1 MASIHIL
8 DDITV
13 DKIAAGEV
21 VERPASVIKE
31 LIENSIDAHASK
43 IEVEI
48 TAGGTSF
55 MRVTDNGDG
64 MDNQNA
70 RLAILRHATSKIQE
84 VDDLMRIDTL
94 GFRGEALPSIAA
106 VSRFNLITR
115 RPQDDLG
122 TTVKLTGGK
131 IDEIE
136 DVGCNIG
143 TTIKVE
149 DLFFNVPARKK
160 FLKTTNTEA
169 NKINEFIIKLALSKP
184 DIAFKLINNNKMS
197 ITTPGNGSLYDV
209 IECIYGAKVSEE
221 LLPIEYTDEDIS
233 ITGFISKPAIIRSS
247 RSWQSLIINGRI
259 INSRVISKALDNAYH
274 SLLPKS
280 GYPFAILNINI
291 NKRTID
297 INVHPQK
304 AEIKF
309 EDESRLFKTVY
320 HAILEAVKP
329 SPNQELSDFAIP
341 VNDKALQLNEKNT
354 IMPKPEQVA
363 MNFQMNTNTHNS
375 TNERIMHRNDFQQE
389 QATANLDAFRQI
401 QEQLHPTKLV
411 EKAPMIKESNADFF
425 IDTDFSD
432 EGNTLTTYGDL
443 TSTKPANDCTNF
455 GDAEKPFKETAN
467 LLPIGQ
473 IDACFIVAQG
483 PNGGMFV
490 IDQHAA
496 HERILYDRF
505 AKQSERIPMQP
516 LLVHLFL
523 DVNADELNLVEEN
536 QTMLYDLGFNVELAG
551 QNQIR
556 IKEVPADINAQE
568 SEDIFREILIS
579 LGQLH
584 TPTPQQI
591 RHSCLAMTACKAAI
605 KAGDRLNVTQMKI
618 ILNELAETTLP
629 YTCPHG
635 RPTIIKFSTY
645 DLDKMFKRV
654 Q

>member
-1 MASIHIL
+1 MTSIHIL

-31 LIENSIDAHASK
+31 LVENSIDAHADK

-48 TAGGTSF
+48 LAGGTSF

-70 RLAILRHATSKIQE
+70 RLAILRHATSKIKQ
-84 VDDLMRIDTL
+84 VDDLMSIDTL

-122 TTVKLTGGK
+122 TTIKLTGGR

-136 DVGCNIG
+136 DMGCNIG

-160 FLKTTNTEA
+160 FLKTTTTEA
-169 NKINEFIIKLALSKP
+169 NKINDFIIKLALSKP
-184 DIAFKLINNNKMS
+184 NIAFKLINNNKIA
-197 ITTPGNGSLYDV
+197 ITTPGNGSLYDA

-221 LLPIEYTDEDIS
+221 LLPIEAITDDIKV
-233 ITGFISKPAIIRSS
+233 TGFISKPAIIRSS
-247 RSWQSLIINGRI
+247 RSWQTFVINGRVV
-259 INSRVISKALDNAYH
+259 NSRIISKAIDNAYH

-280 GYPFAILNINI
+280 GYPFVILNIEI

-304 AEIKF
+304 TEIKF
-309 EDESRLFKTVY
+309 EDESLLFKTIY
-320 HAILEAVKP
+320 HAVLEAVKP
-329 SPNQELSDFAIP
+329 SDNQALSDFAIP
-341 VNDKALQLNEKNT
+341 VTDKALHIEKTVPEQINMDLPEDNPSTPSNSFKQNSINHIPSLKNNTTPLTADLNKFRQARETLHPNLSNHHSNT
-354 IMPKPEQVA
+354 IQETAIQDY
-363 MNFQMNTNTHNS
+363 QTNT
-375 TNERIMHRNDFQQE
+375 T
-389 QATANLDAFRQI
+389 
-401 QEQLHPTKLV
+401 
-411 EKAPMIKESNADFF
+411 
-425 IDTDFSD
+425 
-432 EGNTLTTYGDL
+432 
-443 TSTKPANDCTNF
+443 TKPQTDINISSKENLTDCSTQLL
-455 GDAEKPFKETAN
+455 KEAVN
-467 LLPIGQ
+467 LTPIGQ
-473 IDACFIVAQG
+473 IDDCFIVAQG
-483 PNGGMFV
+483 PNGGMYI

-496 HERILYDRF
+496 HERILYDKF
-505 AKQSERIPMQP
+505 AKQTERIHVQP
-516 LLVHLFL
+516 LLMHLFL
-523 DVNADELNLVEEN
+523 DVNNSELTLIEEN
-536 QTMLYDLGFNVELAG
+536 QQILYDLGFNVELAG

-556 IKEVPADINAQE
+556 LKEVPADIKPQE

-579 LGQLH
+579 LSQLH
-584 TPTPQQI
+584 TPTPQEI

-605 KAGDRLNVTQMKI
+605 KAGDVLNITQMKI
-618 ILNELAETTLP
+618 ILNELAQTTLP

-645 DLDKMFKRV
+645 DLEKMFKRV

>member
-1 MASIHIL
+1 MTSIHIL

-31 LIENSIDAHASK
+31 LVENSIDAHADK

-48 TAGGTSF
+48 LAGGTSF

-70 RLAILRHATSKIQE
+70 RLAILRHATSKIKQ
-84 VDDLMRIDTL
+84 VDDLMSIDTL

-122 TTVKLTGGK
+122 TTIKLTGGR

-136 DVGCNIG
+136 DMGCNIG

-160 FLKTTNTEA
+160 FLKTTTTEA
-169 NKINEFIIKLALSKP
+169 NKINDFIIKLALSKP
-184 DIAFKLINNNKMS
+184 NIAFKLINNNKIA
-197 ITTPGNGSLYDV
+197 ITTSGNGSLYDA
-209 IECIYGAKVSEE
+209 IECIYGTKVSEE
-221 LLPIEYTDEDIS
+221 LLPIEAITDDIKV
-233 ITGFISKPAIIRSS
+233 TGFISKPAIIRSS
-247 RSWQSLIINGRI
+247 RSWQTFVINGRVV
-259 INSRVISKALDNAYH
+259 NSRIISKAIDNAYH

-280 GYPFAILNINI
+280 GYPFVILNIEI

-309 EDESRLFKTVY
+309 EDESLLFKTIYYAV
-320 HAILEAVKP
+320 LEAIKP
-329 SPNQELSDFAIP
+329 SDNQALSDFAIP
-341 VNDKALQLNEKNT
+341 VTDKALHIEKTVPEQINMDLSENMPSTSANSFKQNSINHISPLKNNTSPLTADLNKFRQARETLHPNLSNHHSNT
-354 IMPKPEQVA
+354 IQETTIRDYQ
-363 MNFQMNTNTHNS
+363 TNT
-375 TNERIMHRNDFQQE
+375 T
-389 QATANLDAFRQI
+389 
-401 QEQLHPTKLV
+401 
-411 EKAPMIKESNADFF
+411 
-425 IDTDFSD
+425 
-432 EGNTLTTYGDL
+432 
-443 TSTKPANDCTNF
+443 TKPQTDINISSSENLTDCSNQLL
-455 GDAEKPFKETAN
+455 KEAVN
-467 LLPIGQ
+467 LTPIGQ

-483 PNGGMFV
+483 PNGGMYI

-496 HERILYDRF
+496 HERILYDKF
-505 AKQSERIPMQP
+505 AKQTERIPVQP
-516 LLVHLFL
+516 LLMHLFL
-523 DVNADELNLVEEN
+523 DVNNSELTLIEEN
-536 QTMLYDLGFNVELAG
+536 QQILYDLGFNVELAG

-556 IKEVPADINAQE
+556 LKEVPADIKPQE

-579 LGQLH
+579 LSQLH
-584 TPTPQQI
+584 TPTPQEI

-605 KAGDRLNVTQMKI
+605 KAGDILNITQMKI
-618 ILNELAETTLP
+618 ILNELAQTTLP

-645 DLDKMFKRV
+645 DLEKMFKRV

>member
-1 MASIHIL
+1 MTSIHIL

-31 LIENSIDAHASK
+31 LVENSIDAHADK

-48 TAGGTSF
+48 LAGGTSF

-70 RLAILRHATSKIQE
+70 RLAILRHATSKIKQ
-84 VDDLMRIDTL
+84 VDDLMSIDTL

-122 TTVKLTGGK
+122 TTIKLTGGR

-136 DVGCNIG
+136 DMGCNIG

-160 FLKTTNTEA
+160 FLKTTTTEA
-169 NKINEFIIKLALSKP
+169 NKINDFIIKLALSKP
-184 DIAFKLINNNKMS
+184 NIAFKLINNNKIA
-197 ITTPGNGSLYDV
+197 ITTPSNGSLYDA
-209 IECIYGAKVSEE
+209 IECIYGTKVSEE
-221 LLPIEYTDEDIS
+221 LLPIEAITDDIKV
-233 ITGFISKPAIIRSS
+233 TGFISKPAIIRSS
-247 RSWQSLIINGRI
+247 RSWQTFVINGRVV
-259 INSRVISKALDNAYH
+259 NSRIISKAIDNAYH

-280 GYPFAILNINI
+280 GYPFVILNIEI

-309 EDESRLFKTVY
+309 EDESLLFKTIY
-320 HAILEAVKP
+320 HAVLEAVKP
-329 SPNQELSDFAIP
+329 SDNQALSDFAIP
-341 VNDKALQLNEKNT
+341 ITDKALHIEKTVPKQINMDLPEDNSSTPSNSFKQNSINHIPSLKNNTTPLTTDLNKFRQVRETLHPNLSNHNSNT
-354 IMPKPEQVA
+354 IQETAIQDY
-363 MNFQMNTNTHNS
+363 QTNTTTNPQTDINISSSENLTDCS
-375 TNERIMHRNDFQQE
+375 TQLLKE
-389 QATANLDAFRQI
+389 AVNL
-401 QEQLHPTKLV
+401 T
-411 EKAPMIKESNADFF
+411 
-425 IDTDFSD
+425 
-432 EGNTLTTYGDL
+432 
-443 TSTKPANDCTNF
+443 
-455 GDAEKPFKETAN
+455 
-467 LLPIGQ
+467 PIGQ
-473 IDACFIVAQG
+473 IDDCFIVAQG
-483 PNGGMFV
+483 PNGGMYI

-496 HERILYDRF
+496 HERILYDKF
-505 AKQSERIPMQP
+505 AKQTERIPVQS
-516 LLVHLFL
+516 LLMHLFL
-523 DVNADELNLVEEN
+523 DVNNSELTLIEEN
-536 QTMLYDLGFNVELAG
+536 QQILYDLGFNVELAG

-556 IKEVPADINAQE
+556 LKEVPADIKPQE

-579 LGQLH
+579 LSQLH
-584 TPTPQQI
+584 TPTPQEI

-605 KAGDRLNVTQMKI
+605 KAGDILNITQMKI
-618 ILNELAETTLP
+618 ILNELAQTTLP

-645 DLDKMFKRV
+645 DLEKMFKRV

>member
-1 MASIHIL
+1 MTSIHIL

-31 LIENSIDAHASK
+31 LVENSIDAHADK

-48 TAGGTSF
+48 LAGGTSF

-70 RLAILRHATSKIQE
+70 RLAILRHATSKIKQ
-84 VDDLMRIDTL
+84 VDDLMSIDTL

-122 TTVKLTGGK
+122 TTIKLTGGR

-136 DVGCNIG
+136 DMGCNIG

-160 FLKTTNTEA
+160 FLKTTTTEA
-169 NKINEFIIKLALSKP
+169 NKINDFIIKLALSKP
-184 DIAFKLINNNKMS
+184 NIAFKLINNNKIV
-197 ITTPGNGSLYDV
+197 ITTPGNGSLYDA

-221 LLPIEYTDEDIS
+221 LLPIEAITDDIKV
-233 ITGFISKPAIIRSS
+233 TGFISKPAIIRSS
-247 RSWQSLIINGRI
+247 RSWQTFVINGRVV
-259 INSRVISKALDNAYH
+259 NSRIISKAIDNAYH

-280 GYPFAILNINI
+280 GYPFVILNIEI

-309 EDESRLFKTVY
+309 EDESLLFKTIY
-320 HAILEAVKP
+320 HAVLETVKP
-329 SPNQELSDFAIP
+329 SDNQALSDFAIP
-341 VNDKALQLNEKNT
+341 VTDKALHIEKTVPEQINMDLPENNPSTPSNSFKQNSINHISSLKNNTTPLTADLNKFRQARETLHPNLSNHHNNT
-354 IMPKPEQVA
+354 IQETAVQDY
-363 MNFQMNTNTHNS
+363 QTNT
-375 TNERIMHRNDFQQE
+375 T
-389 QATANLDAFRQI
+389 
-401 QEQLHPTKLV
+401 
-411 EKAPMIKESNADFF
+411 
-425 IDTDFSD
+425 
-432 EGNTLTTYGDL
+432 
-443 TSTKPANDCTNF
+443 TKPQTNINISSSENLTDCSTQLL
-455 GDAEKPFKETAN
+455 KEAVN
-467 LLPIGQ
+467 LTPIGQ
-473 IDACFIVAQG
+473 IDTCFIVAQG
-483 PNGGMFV
+483 PNGGMYI

-496 HERILYDRF
+496 HERILYDKF
-505 AKQSERIPMQP
+505 AKQTERIPVQP
-516 LLVHLFL
+516 LLMHLFL
-523 DVNADELNLVEEN
+523 DVNNSELTLIEEN
-536 QTMLYDLGFNVELAG
+536 QQILYDLGFNVELAG

-556 IKEVPADINAQE
+556 LKEVPADIKPQE

-579 LGQLH
+579 LSQLH
-584 TPTPQQI
+584 TPTPQEI

-605 KAGDRLNVTQMKI
+605 KAGDILNITQMKI
-618 ILNELAETTLP
+618 ILNELAQTTLP

-645 DLDKMFKRV
+645 DLEKMFKRV

>member
-1 MASIHIL
+1 MTSIHIL

-31 LIENSIDAHASK
+31 LVENSIDAHADK

-48 TAGGTSF
+48 LAGGTSF

-70 RLAILRHATSKIQE
+70 RLAILRHATSKIKQ
-84 VDDLMRIDTL
+84 VDDLMSIDTL

-122 TTVKLTGGK
+122 TTIKLTGGR

-136 DVGCNIG
+136 DMGCNIG

-160 FLKTTNTEA
+160 FLKTTTTEA
-169 NKINEFIIKLALSKP
+169 NKINDFIIKLALSKP
-184 DIAFKLINNNKMS
+184 NIAFKLINNNKIA
-197 ITTPGNGSLYDV
+197 ITTPGNGSLYDA

-221 LLPIEYTDEDIS
+221 LLPIEAITDDIKV
-233 ITGFISKPAIIRSS
+233 TGFISKPAIIRSS
-247 RSWQSLIINGRI
+247 RSWQTFVINGRVV
-259 INSRVISKALDNAYH
+259 NSRIISKAIDNAYH

-280 GYPFAILNINI
+280 GYPFVILNIEI

-309 EDESRLFKTVY
+309 EDESLLFKTIY
-320 HAILEAVKP
+320 HAVLEAVKP
-329 SPNQELSDFAIP
+329 SDNQSLSDFAIP
-341 VNDKALQLNEKNT
+341 VTDKALHIEKT
-354 IMPKPEQVA
+354 VPEQINMDLSENMPSTSA
-363 MNFQMNTNTHNS
+363 NSFKQNSINHISSLKNNTTPLTTDLNK
-375 TNERIMHRNDFQQE
+375 
-389 QATANLDAFRQI
+389 FRQAR
-401 QEQLHPTKLV
+401 EALHPNL
-411 EKAPMIKESNADFF
+411 SNYHN
-425 IDTDFSD
+425 
-432 EGNTLTTYGDL
+432 NTV
-443 TSTKPANDCTNF
+443 
-455 GDAEKPFKETAN
+455 KETAVQDYQINTTTKPQTNINILSKENNSTDCQNSTQLLKEAVN
-467 LLPIGQ
+467 LTPIGQ

-483 PNGGMFV
+483 PNGGMYI

-496 HERILYDRF
+496 HERILYDKF
-505 AKQSERIPMQP
+505 AKQTERIPVQP
-516 LLVHLFL
+516 LLMHLFL
-523 DVNADELNLVEEN
+523 DVNNSELTLIEEN
-536 QTMLYDLGFNVELAG
+536 QQILYDLGFNVELAG

-556 IKEVPADINAQE
+556 LKEVPADIKPQE

-579 LGQLH
+579 LSQLH
-584 TPTPQQI
+584 TPTPQEI

-605 KAGDRLNVTQMKI
+605 KAGDVLNITQMKI
-618 ILNELAETTLP
+618 ILNELAQTTLP

-645 DLDKMFKRV
+645 DLEKMFKRV

>member
-1 MASIHIL
+1 MTSIHIL

-31 LIENSIDAHASK
+31 LVENSIDAHADK

-48 TAGGTSF
+48 LAGGTSF

-70 RLAILRHATSKIQE
+70 RLAILRHATSKIKQ
-84 VDDLMRIDTL
+84 VDDLMSIDTL

-122 TTVKLTGGK
+122 TTIKLTGGR

-136 DVGCNIG
+136 DMGCNIG

-160 FLKTTNTEA
+160 FLKTTTTEA
-169 NKINEFIIKLALSKP
+169 NKINDFIIKLALSKP
-184 DIAFKLINNNKMS
+184 NIAFKLINNNKIV
-197 ITTPGNGSLYDV
+197 ITTPGNGSLYDA

-221 LLPIEYTDEDIS
+221 LLPIEAITDDIKV
-233 ITGFISKPAIIRSS
+233 TGFISKPAIIRSS
-247 RSWQSLIINGRI
+247 RSWQTFVINGRVV
-259 INSRVISKALDNAYH
+259 NSRIISKAIDNAYH

-280 GYPFAILNINI
+280 GYPFVILNIEI

-309 EDESRLFKTVY
+309 EDESLLFKTIY
-320 HAILEAVKP
+320 HAVLETVKP
-329 SPNQELSDFAIP
+329 SDNQALSDFAIP
-341 VNDKALQLNEKNT
+341 VTDKALHIEKTVPEQINMDLPENNPSTPSNSFKQNSINHISSLKNNTTPLTADLNKFRQARETLHPNLSNHHNNT
-354 IMPKPEQVA
+354 IQETAVQDY
-363 MNFQMNTNTHNS
+363 QTNT
-375 TNERIMHRNDFQQE
+375 T
-389 QATANLDAFRQI
+389 
-401 QEQLHPTKLV
+401 
-411 EKAPMIKESNADFF
+411 
-425 IDTDFSD
+425 
-432 EGNTLTTYGDL
+432 
-443 TSTKPANDCTNF
+443 TKPQTNINISSSENLTDCSTQLL
-455 GDAEKPFKETAN
+455 KEAVN
-467 LLPIGQ
+467 LTPIGQ

-483 PNGGMFV
+483 PNGGMYI

-496 HERILYDRF
+496 HERILYDKF
-505 AKQSERIPMQP
+505 AKQTERIPVQP
-516 LLVHLFL
+516 LLMHLFL
-523 DVNADELNLVEEN
+523 DVNNSELTLIEEN
-536 QTMLYDLGFNVELAG
+536 QQILYDLGFNVELAG

-556 IKEVPADINAQE
+556 LKEVPADIKPQE

-579 LGQLH
+579 LSQLH
-584 TPTPQQI
+584 TPTPQEI

-605 KAGDRLNVTQMKI
+605 KAGDILNITQMKI
-618 ILNELAETTLP
+618 ILNELAQTTLP

-645 DLDKMFKRV
+645 DLEKMFKRV

>member
-1 MASIHIL
+1 MTSIHIL

-31 LIENSIDAHASK
+31 LVENSIDAHADK

-48 TAGGTSF
+48 LAGGTSF

-70 RLAILRHATSKIQE
+70 RLAILRHATSKIKQ
-84 VDDLMRIDTL
+84 VDDLMSIDTL

-122 TTVKLTGGK
+122 TTIKLTGGR

-136 DVGCNIG
+136 DMGCNIG

-160 FLKTTNTEA
+160 FLKTTTTEA
-169 NKINEFIIKLALSKP
+169 NKINDFIIKLALSKP
-184 DIAFKLINNNKMS
+184 NIAFKLINNNKIA
-197 ITTPGNGSLYDV
+197 ITTPGNGSLYDA

-221 LLPIEYTDEDIS
+221 LLPIEAITDDIKV
-233 ITGFISKPAIIRSS
+233 TGFISKPAIIRSS
-247 RSWQSLIINGRI
+247 RSWQTFVINGRVV
-259 INSRVISKALDNAYH
+259 NSRIISKAIDNAYH

-280 GYPFAILNINI
+280 GYPFVILNIEI
-291 NKRTID
+291 NKRIID

-309 EDESRLFKTVY
+309 EDESLLFKTIY
-320 HAILEAVKP
+320 HAVLEAIKP
-329 SPNQELSDFAIP
+329 SDNQALSDFAIP
-341 VNDKALQLNEKNT
+341 VTDKALHIEKTVPEQINMDLSENMPSTSANSFKQNSINHISPLKNNTTPLTADLNKFRQARETLHPNLSNHHSNT
-354 IMPKPEQVA
+354 IQETAIQDY
-363 MNFQMNTNTHNS
+363 QTNT
-375 TNERIMHRNDFQQE
+375 T
-389 QATANLDAFRQI
+389 
-401 QEQLHPTKLV
+401 
-411 EKAPMIKESNADFF
+411 
-425 IDTDFSD
+425 
-432 EGNTLTTYGDL
+432 
-443 TSTKPANDCTNF
+443 TKPQTDINISSSENLTDCSTQLL
-455 GDAEKPFKETAN
+455 KEAVN
-467 LLPIGQ
+467 LTPIGQ
-473 IDACFIVAQG
+473 IDTCFIVAQG
-483 PNGGMFV
+483 PNGGMYI

-496 HERILYDRF
+496 HERILYDKF
-505 AKQSERIPMQP
+505 AKQTERIPVQP
-516 LLVHLFL
+516 LLMHLFL
-523 DVNADELNLVEEN
+523 DVNNSELTLIEEN
-536 QTMLYDLGFNVELAG
+536 QQILYDLGFNVELAG

-556 IKEVPADINAQE
+556 LKEVPADIKPQE

-579 LGQLH
+579 LSQLH
-584 TPTPQQI
+584 TPTPQEI

-605 KAGDRLNVTQMKI
+605 KAGDVLNITQMKI
-618 ILNELAETTLP
+618 ILNELAQTTLP

-645 DLDKMFKRV
+645 DLEKMFKRV

>member
-1 MASIHIL
+1 MTSIHIL

-31 LIENSIDAHASK
+31 LVENSIDAHADK

-48 TAGGTSF
+48 LAGGTSF

-70 RLAILRHATSKIQE
+70 RLAILRHATSKIKQ
-84 VDDLMRIDTL
+84 VDDLMSIDTL

-122 TTVKLTGGK
+122 TTIKLTGGR

-136 DVGCNIG
+136 DMGCNIG

-160 FLKTTNTEA
+160 FLKTTTTEA
-169 NKINEFIIKLALSKP
+169 NKINDFIIKLALSKP
-184 DIAFKLINNNKMS
+184 NIAFKLINNNKIA
-197 ITTPGNGSLYDV
+197 ITTPGNGSLYDA

-221 LLPIEYTDEDIS
+221 LLPIEAITDDIKV
-233 ITGFISKPAIIRSS
+233 TGFISKPAIIRSS
-247 RSWQSLIINGRI
+247 RSWQTFVINGRVV
-259 INSRVISKALDNAYH
+259 NSRIISKAIDNAYH

-280 GYPFAILNINI
+280 GYPFVILNIEI

-309 EDESRLFKTVY
+309 EDESLLFKTIY
-320 HAILEAVKP
+320 HAVLEAIKP
-329 SPNQELSDFAIP
+329 SDNQALSDFAIP
-341 VNDKALQLNEKNT
+341 VTDKALHIEKTVPEQINMDLSENMPSTSANSFKQNSINHISPLKNNTTPLTADLNKFRQARETLHPNLSNHHSNT
-354 IMPKPEQVA
+354 IQETAIQDY
-363 MNFQMNTNTHNS
+363 QTNT
-375 TNERIMHRNDFQQE
+375 T
-389 QATANLDAFRQI
+389 
-401 QEQLHPTKLV
+401 
-411 EKAPMIKESNADFF
+411 
-425 IDTDFSD
+425 
-432 EGNTLTTYGDL
+432 
-443 TSTKPANDCTNF
+443 TKPQTDINISSSENLTDCSTQLL
-455 GDAEKPFKETAN
+455 KEAVN
-467 LLPIGQ
+467 LTPIGQ
-473 IDACFIVAQG
+473 IDTCFIVAQG
-483 PNGGMFV
+483 PNGGMYI

-496 HERILYDRF
+496 HERILYDKF
-505 AKQSERIPMQP
+505 AKQTERIPVQP
-516 LLVHLFL
+516 LLMHLFL
-523 DVNADELNLVEEN
+523 DVNNSELTLIEEN
-536 QTMLYDLGFNVELAG
+536 QQILYDLGFNVELAG

-556 IKEVPADINAQE
+556 LKEVPADIKPQE

-579 LGQLH
+579 LSQLH
-584 TPTPQQI
+584 TPTPQEI

-605 KAGDRLNVTQMKI
+605 KAGDILNITQMKI
-618 ILNELAETTLP
+618 ILNELAQTTLP

-645 DLDKMFKRV
+645 DLEKMFKRV

>member
-1 MASIHIL
+1 MTSIHIL

-31 LIENSIDAHASK
+31 LVENSIDAHADK

-48 TAGGTSF
+48 LAGGTSF

-70 RLAILRHATSKIQE
+70 RLAILRHATSKIKQ
-84 VDDLMRIDTL
+84 VDDLMSIDTL

-122 TTVKLTGGK
+122 TTIKLTGGR

-136 DVGCNIG
+136 DMGCNIG

-160 FLKTTNTEA
+160 FLKTTTTEA
-169 NKINEFIIKLALSKP
+169 NKINDFIIKLALSKP
-184 DIAFKLINNNKMS
+184 NIAFKLINNNKIA
-197 ITTPGNGSLYDV
+197 ITTPGNGSLYDA

-221 LLPIEYTDEDIS
+221 LLPIEAITDDIKV
-233 ITGFISKPAIIRSS
+233 TGFISKPAIIRSS
-247 RSWQSLIINGRI
+247 RSWQTFVINGRVV
-259 INSRVISKALDNAYH
+259 NSRIISKAIDNAYH

-280 GYPFAILNINI
+280 GYPFVILNIEI

-309 EDESRLFKTVY
+309 EDESLLFKTIY
-320 HAILEAVKP
+320 HAVLEAIKP
-329 SPNQELSDFAIP
+329 SDNQALSDFAIP
-341 VNDKALQLNEKNT
+341 VTDKALHIEKTVPEQINIDLSENMPSTSANSFKQNSINHISSLKNNTTPLTTDLNKFRQVRETLHPNLSNHHSNT
-354 IMPKPEQVA
+354 IQETAIQDY
-363 MNFQMNTNTHNS
+363 QTNTTTNPQTDINISSSENLTDCS
-375 TNERIMHRNDFQQE
+375 TQLLKE
-389 QATANLDAFRQI
+389 AVNL
-401 QEQLHPTKLV
+401 T
-411 EKAPMIKESNADFF
+411 
-425 IDTDFSD
+425 
-432 EGNTLTTYGDL
+432 
-443 TSTKPANDCTNF
+443 
-455 GDAEKPFKETAN
+455 
-467 LLPIGQ
+467 PIGQ
-473 IDACFIVAQG
+473 IDTCFIVAQG
-483 PNGGMFV
+483 PNGGMYI

-496 HERILYDRF
+496 HERILYDKF
-505 AKQSERIPMQP
+505 AKQTERIPVQP
-516 LLVHLFL
+516 LLMHLFL
-523 DVNADELNLVEEN
+523 DVNNSELTLIEEN
-536 QTMLYDLGFNVELAG
+536 QQILYDLGFNVELAG

-556 IKEVPADINAQE
+556 LKEVPADIKPQE

-579 LGQLH
+579 LSQLH
-584 TPTPQQI
+584 TPTPQEI

-605 KAGDRLNVTQMKI
+605 KAGDILNITQMKI
-618 ILNELAETTLP
+618 ILNELAQTTLP

-645 DLDKMFKRV
+645 DLEKMFKRV

>member
-1 MASIHIL
+1 MTSIHIL

-31 LIENSIDAHASK
+31 LVENSIDAHADK

-48 TAGGTSF
+48 LAGGTSF

-70 RLAILRHATSKIQE
+70 RLAILRHATSKIKQ
-84 VDDLMRIDTL
+84 VDDLMSIDTL

-122 TTVKLTGGK
+122 TTIKLTGGR

-136 DVGCNIG
+136 DMGCNIG

-160 FLKTTNTEA
+160 FLKTTTTEA
-169 NKINEFIIKLALSKP
+169 NKINDFIIKLALSKP
-184 DIAFKLINNNKMS
+184 NIAFKLINNNKIA
-197 ITTPGNGSLYDV
+197 ITTPGNGSLYDA

-221 LLPIEYTDEDIS
+221 LLPIEAITDDIKV
-233 ITGFISKPAIIRSS
+233 TGFISKPAIIRSS
-247 RSWQSLIINGRI
+247 RSWQTFVINGRVV
-259 INSRVISKALDNAYH
+259 NSRIISKAIDNAYH

-280 GYPFAILNINI
+280 GYPFVILNIEI

-309 EDESRLFKTVY
+309 EDESLLFKTIY
-320 HAILEAVKP
+320 HAVLEAVKP
-329 SPNQELSDFAIP
+329 SDNQALSDFAIP
-341 VNDKALQLNEKNT
+341 VTDKALHIEKTVPEQINMDLPENNPSNSFKQNSINHIPSLKNNTTPLTTDLNKFRQARETLHPNLSNHHSNT
-354 IMPKPEQVA
+354 IQETAIQDY
-363 MNFQMNTNTHNS
+363 QTNTTTKPQTDINISSSENLTDCQNS
-375 TNERIMHRNDFQQE
+375 TQLLKE
-389 QATANLDAFRQI
+389 AVNL
-401 QEQLHPTKLV
+401 T
-411 EKAPMIKESNADFF
+411 
-425 IDTDFSD
+425 
-432 EGNTLTTYGDL
+432 
-443 TSTKPANDCTNF
+443 
-455 GDAEKPFKETAN
+455 
-467 LLPIGQ
+467 PIGQ
-473 IDACFIVAQG
+473 IDDCFIVAQG
-483 PNGGMFV
+483 PNGGMYI

-496 HERILYDRF
+496 HERILYDKF
-505 AKQSERIPMQP
+505 AKQTERIPVQP
-516 LLVHLFL
+516 LLMHLFL
-523 DVNADELNLVEEN
+523 DVNNSELTLIEEN
-536 QTMLYDLGFNVELAG
+536 QQILYDLGFNVELAG

-556 IKEVPADINAQE
+556 LKEVPADIKPQE

-579 LGQLH
+579 LSQLH
-584 TPTPQQI
+584 TPTPQEI

-605 KAGDRLNVTQMKI
+605 KAGDVLNITQMKI
-618 ILNELAETTLP
+618 ILNELAQTTLP

-645 DLDKMFKRV
+645 DLEKMFKRV

>member
-1 MASIHIL
+1 MTSIHIL

-31 LIENSIDAHASK
+31 LVENSIDAHADK

-48 TAGGTSF
+48 LAGGTSF
-55 MRVTDNGDG
+55 MRITDNGDG

-70 RLAILRHATSKIQE
+70 RLAILRHATSKIKQ
-84 VDDLMRIDTL
+84 VDDLMSIDTL

-122 TTVKLTGGK
+122 TTIKLTGGR

-136 DVGCNIG
+136 DMGCNIG

-160 FLKTTNTEA
+160 FLKTTTTEA
-169 NKINEFIIKLALSKP
+169 NKINDFIIKLALSKP
-184 DIAFKLINNNKMS
+184 NIAFKLINNNKIA
-197 ITTPGNGSLYDV
+197 ITTPGNGSLYDA

-221 LLPIEYTDEDIS
+221 LLPIEAITDDIKV
-233 ITGFISKPAIIRSS
+233 TGFISKPAIIRSS
-247 RSWQSLIINGRI
+247 RSWQTFVINGRVV
-259 INSRVISKALDNAYH
+259 NSRIISKAIDNAYH

-280 GYPFAILNINI
+280 GYPFVILNIEI

-309 EDESRLFKTVY
+309 EDESLLFKTIY
-320 HAILEAVKP
+320 HAVLEAIKP
-329 SPNQELSDFAIP
+329 SDNQALSDFAIP
-341 VNDKALQLNEKNT
+341 VTDKALHIEKTVPEQINMDLSENMPSTSANSFKQNSINHISPLKNNTTPLTTDLNKFRQAREALHPNLSNHHSNT
-354 IMPKPEQVA
+354 IQETAIQDY
-363 MNFQMNTNTHNS
+363 QTNTT
-375 TNERIMHRNDFQQE
+375 TNPQTDINISSSE
-389 QATANLDAFRQI
+389 NLTDCSN
-401 QEQLHPTKLV
+401 QLL
-411 EKAPMIKESNADFF
+411 KEAVN
-425 IDTDFSD
+425 
-432 EGNTLTTYGDL
+432 LT
-443 TSTKPANDCTNF
+443 
-455 GDAEKPFKETAN
+455 
-467 LLPIGQ
+467 PIGQ

-483 PNGGMFV
+483 PNGGMYI

-496 HERILYDRF
+496 HERILYDKF
-505 AKQSERIPMQP
+505 AKQTERIPVQP
-516 LLVHLFL
+516 LLMHLFL
-523 DVNADELNLVEEN
+523 DVNNSELTLIEEN
-536 QTMLYDLGFNVELAG
+536 QQILYDLGFNVELAG

-556 IKEVPADINAQE
+556 LKEVPADIKPQE
-568 SEDIFREILIS
+568 SEYIFREILIS
-579 LGQLH
+579 LSQLH
-584 TPTPQQI
+584 TPTPQEI

-605 KAGDRLNVTQMKI
+605 KAGDILNITQMKI
-618 ILNELAETTLP
+618 ILNELAQTTLP

-645 DLDKMFKRV
+645 DLEKMFKRV

>member
-1 MASIHIL
+1 MTSIHIL

-31 LIENSIDAHASK
+31 LVENSIDAHANK

-48 TAGGTSF
+48 LAGGTSF
-55 MRVTDNGDG
+55 IRVTDNGDG
-64 MDNQNA
+64 MDNPNA
-70 RLAILRHATSKIQE
+70 RLAILRHATSKIKQ
-84 VDDLMRIDTL
+84 VDDLMSIDTL

-122 TTVKLTGGK
+122 TTIKLTGGR

-136 DVGCNIG
+136 DMGCNIG

-160 FLKTTNTEA
+160 FLKTTTTEA
-169 NKINEFIIKLALSKP
+169 NKINDFIIKLALSKP
-184 DIAFKLINNNKMS
+184 NIAFKLINNNKIA
-197 ITTPGNGSLYDV
+197 ITTPGNGSLYDT

-221 LLPIEYTDEDIS
+221 LLPIEAITDDIKV
-233 ITGFISKPAIIRSS
+233 TGFISKPAIIRSS
-247 RSWQSLIINGRI
+247 RSWQTFVINGRVV
-259 INSRVISKALDNAYH
+259 NSRIISKAIDNAYH

-280 GYPFAILNINI
+280 GYPFVILNIEI

-309 EDESRLFKTVY
+309 EDESLLFKTIY
-320 HAILEAVKP
+320 HAVLEAVKP
-329 SPNQELSDFAIP
+329 SDNQVLSDFAIP
-341 VNDKALQLNEKNT
+341 VTDKALHIEKTVPKQINMDLPENIPSTPSNSFKQNSINHIPSLKNNTTPLTADLNKFRQARETLHPNLSNHHSNT
-354 IMPKPEQVA
+354 IQETAIQDY
-363 MNFQMNTNTHNS
+363 QTNT
-375 TNERIMHRNDFQQE
+375 T
-389 QATANLDAFRQI
+389 
-401 QEQLHPTKLV
+401 
-411 EKAPMIKESNADFF
+411 
-425 IDTDFSD
+425 
-432 EGNTLTTYGDL
+432 
-443 TSTKPANDCTNF
+443 TKPQTDINISSSENLTDCSTQLL
-455 GDAEKPFKETAN
+455 KEAVN
-467 LLPIGQ
+467 LTPIGQ
-473 IDACFIVAQG
+473 IDTCFIVAQG
-483 PNGGMFV
+483 PNGGMYI

-496 HERILYDRF
+496 HERILYDKF
-505 AKQSERIPMQP
+505 AKQTERIPVQP
-516 LLVHLFL
+516 LLMHLFL
-523 DVNADELNLVEEN
+523 DVNNSELTLIEEN
-536 QTMLYDLGFNVELAG
+536 QQILYDLGFNVELAG

-556 IKEVPADINAQE
+556 LKEVPADIKPQE

-579 LGQLH
+579 LSQLH
-584 TPTPQQI
+584 TPTPQEI

-605 KAGDRLNVTQMKI
+605 KAGDILNITQMKI
-618 ILNELAETTLP
+618 ILNELAQTTLP

-645 DLDKMFKRV
+645 DLEKMFKRV

>member
-1 MASIHIL
+1 MTSIHIL

-31 LIENSIDAHASK
+31 LVENSIDAHADK

-48 TAGGTSF
+48 LAGGTSF

-70 RLAILRHATSKIQE
+70 RLAILRHATSKIKQ
-84 VDDLMRIDTL
+84 VDDLMSIDTL

-122 TTVKLTGGK
+122 TTIKLTGGR

-136 DVGCNIG
+136 DMGCNIG

-160 FLKTTNTEA
+160 FLKTTTTEA
-169 NKINEFIIKLALSKP
+169 NKINDFIIKLALSKP
-184 DIAFKLINNNKMS
+184 NIAFKLINNNKIA
-197 ITTPGNGSLYDV
+197 ITTPGNGSLYDA
-209 IECIYGAKVSEE
+209 IECIYGTKVSEE
-221 LLPIEYTDEDIS
+221 LLPIEAITDDIKV
-233 ITGFISKPAIIRSS
+233 TGFISKPAIIRSS
-247 RSWQSLIINGRI
+247 RSWQTFVINGRVV
-259 INSRVISKALDNAYH
+259 NSRIISKAIDNAYH

-280 GYPFAILNINI
+280 GYPFVILNIEI

-304 AEIKF
+304 TEIKF
-309 EDESRLFKTVY
+309 EDESLLFKTIY
-320 HAILEAVKP
+320 HAVLEAVKP
-329 SPNQELSDFAIP
+329 SDNQALSDFAIP
-341 VNDKALQLNEKNT
+341 VTDKALHIEKTVPEQINMDLPEDNPSTPSNSFKQNSINHIPSLKNNTTPLTADLNKFRQARETLHPNLSNHHSNT
-354 IMPKPEQVA
+354 IQETAIQDY
-363 MNFQMNTNTHNS
+363 QTNT
-375 TNERIMHRNDFQQE
+375 T
-389 QATANLDAFRQI
+389 
-401 QEQLHPTKLV
+401 
-411 EKAPMIKESNADFF
+411 
-425 IDTDFSD
+425 
-432 EGNTLTTYGDL
+432 
-443 TSTKPANDCTNF
+443 TKPQTDINISSKENLTDCSTQLL
-455 GDAEKPFKETAN
+455 KEAVN
-467 LLPIGQ
+467 LTPIGQ
-473 IDACFIVAQG
+473 IDDCFIVAQG
-483 PNGGMFV
+483 PNGGMYI

-496 HERILYDRF
+496 HERILYDKF
-505 AKQSERIPMQP
+505 AKQTERIHVQP
-516 LLVHLFL
+516 LLMHLFL
-523 DVNADELNLVEEN
+523 DVNNSELTLIEEN
-536 QTMLYDLGFNVELAG
+536 QQILYDLGFNVELAG

-556 IKEVPADINAQE
+556 LKEVPADIKPQE

-579 LGQLH
+579 LSQLH
-584 TPTPQQI
+584 TPTPQEI

-605 KAGDRLNVTQMKI
+605 KAGDVLNITQMKI
-618 ILNELAETTLP
+618 ILNELAQTTLP

-645 DLDKMFKRV
+645 DLEKMFKRV

>member
-1 MASIHIL
+1 MTSIHIL

-31 LIENSIDAHASK
+31 LVENSIDAHADK

-48 TAGGTSF
+48 LAGGTSF

-70 RLAILRHATSKIQE
+70 RLAILRHATSKIKQ
-84 VDDLMRIDTL
+84 VDDLMSIDTL

-122 TTVKLTGGK
+122 TTIKLTGGR

-136 DVGCNIG
+136 DMGCNIG

-160 FLKTTNTEA
+160 FLKTTTTEA
-169 NKINEFIIKLALSKP
+169 NKINDFIIKLALSKP
-184 DIAFKLINNNKMS
+184 NIAFKLINNNKIA
-197 ITTPGNGSLYDV
+197 ITTPGNGSLYDA

-221 LLPIEYTDEDIS
+221 LLPIEAITDDIKV
-233 ITGFISKPAIIRSS
+233 TGFISKPAIIRSS
-247 RSWQSLIINGRI
+247 RSWQTFVINGRVV
-259 INSRVISKALDNAYH
+259 NSRIISKAIDNAYH

-280 GYPFAILNINI
+280 GYPFVILNIEI

-309 EDESRLFKTVY
+309 EDESLLFKTIY
-320 HAILEAVKP
+320 HAVLEAVKP
-329 SPNQELSDFAIP
+329 SDNQALSDFAILIT
-341 VNDKALQLNEKNT
+341 DKALHIEKTVPEQINMDLSENMPSTSANSFKQNSINHISSLKNNTTPSTTDLNKFRQARETLHPNLSNHHNNT
-354 IMPKPEQVA
+354 IQETAVQDY
-363 MNFQMNTNTHNS
+363 QTNT
-375 TNERIMHRNDFQQE
+375 T
-389 QATANLDAFRQI
+389 
-401 QEQLHPTKLV
+401 
-411 EKAPMIKESNADFF
+411 
-425 IDTDFSD
+425 
-432 EGNTLTTYGDL
+432 
-443 TSTKPANDCTNF
+443 TKPQTDINISSSENLTDCSTQLL
-455 GDAEKPFKETAN
+455 KEAVN
-467 LLPIGQ
+467 LTPIGQ
-473 IDACFIVAQG
+473 IDDCFIVAQG
-483 PNGGMFV
+483 PNGGMYI

-496 HERILYDRF
+496 HERILYDKF
-505 AKQSERIPMQP
+505 AKQTERIPVQP
-516 LLVHLFL
+516 LLMHLFL
-523 DVNADELNLVEEN
+523 DVNNSELTLIEEN
-536 QTMLYDLGFNVELAG
+536 QQILYDLGFNVELAG

-556 IKEVPADINAQE
+556 LKEVPADIKPQE

-579 LGQLH
+579 LSQLH
-584 TPTPQQI
+584 TPTPQEI

-605 KAGDRLNVTQMKI
+605 KAGDILNITQMKI
-618 ILNELAETTLP
+618 ILNELAQTTLP

-645 DLDKMFKRV
+645 DLEKMFKRV

>member
-1 MASIHIL
+1 MTSIHIL

-31 LIENSIDAHASK
+31 LVENSIDAHADK

-48 TAGGTSF
+48 LAGGTSF

-70 RLAILRHATSKIQE
+70 RLAILRHATSKIKQ
-84 VDDLMRIDTL
+84 VDDLMSIDTL

-122 TTVKLTGGK
+122 TTIKLTGGR

-136 DVGCNIG
+136 DMGCNIG

-160 FLKTTNTEA
+160 FLKTTTTEA
-169 NKINEFIIKLALSKP
+169 NKINDFIIKLALSKP
-184 DIAFKLINNNKMS
+184 NIAFKLINNNKIA
-197 ITTPGNGSLYDV
+197 ITTPGNGSLYDA

-221 LLPIEYTDEDIS
+221 LLPIEAITDDIKV
-233 ITGFISKPAIIRSS
+233 TGFISKPAIIRSS
-247 RSWQSLIINGRI
+247 RSWQTFVINGRVV
-259 INSRVISKALDNAYH
+259 NSRIISKAIDNAYH

-280 GYPFAILNINI
+280 GYPFVILNIEI

-309 EDESRLFKTVY
+309 EDESLLFKTIY
-320 HAILEAVKP
+320 HAVLEAVKP
-329 SPNQELSDFAIP
+329 SDNQALSDFAIP
-341 VNDKALQLNEKNT
+341 VTDKALHIEKTVPEQINMDLSENMPSTPSNSFKQNSINHISSLKNNTTPLTTDLNKFRQARESLHPNLSNHHSNT
-354 IMPKPEQVA
+354 IQETAIQDY
-363 MNFQMNTNTHNS
+363 QTNTT
-375 TNERIMHRNDFQQE
+375 TNPQTDINISSSE
-389 QATANLDAFRQI
+389 NLTDCSN
-401 QEQLHPTKLV
+401 QLL
-411 EKAPMIKESNADFF
+411 KEAVN
-425 IDTDFSD
+425 
-432 EGNTLTTYGDL
+432 LT
-443 TSTKPANDCTNF
+443 
-455 GDAEKPFKETAN
+455 
-467 LLPIGQ
+467 PIGQ

-483 PNGGMFV
+483 PNGGMYI

-496 HERILYDRF
+496 HERILYDKF
-505 AKQSERIPMQP
+505 AKQTERIPVQP
-516 LLVHLFL
+516 LLMHLFL
-523 DVNADELNLVEEN
+523 DVNNSELTLIEEN
-536 QTMLYDLGFNVELAG
+536 QQILYDLGFNVELAG

-556 IKEVPADINAQE
+556 LKEVPADIKPQE

-579 LGQLH
+579 LSQLH
-584 TPTPQQI
+584 TPTPQEI

-605 KAGDRLNVTQMKI
+605 KAGDILNITQMKI
-618 ILNELAETTLP
+618 ILNELAQTTLP

-645 DLDKMFKRV
+645 DLEKMFKRV

>member
-1 MASIHIL
+1 MTSIHIL

-31 LIENSIDAHASK
+31 LVENSIDAHADK

-48 TAGGTSF
+48 LAGGTSF

-70 RLAILRHATSKIQE
+70 RLAILRHATSKIKQ
-84 VDDLMRIDTL
+84 VDDLMSIDTL

-122 TTVKLTGGK
+122 TTIKLTGGR

-136 DVGCNIG
+136 DMGCNIG

-160 FLKTTNTEA
+160 FLKTTTTEA
-169 NKINEFIIKLALSKP
+169 NKINDFIIKLALSKP
-184 DIAFKLINNNKMS
+184 NIAFKLINNNKIA
-197 ITTPGNGSLYDV
+197 ITTPGNGSLYDA

-221 LLPIEYTDEDIS
+221 LLPIEVITDDIKV
-233 ITGFISKPAIIRSS
+233 TGFISKPAIIRSS
-247 RSWQSLIINGRI
+247 RSWQTFVINGRVV
-259 INSRVISKALDNAYH
+259 NSRIISKAIDNAYH

-280 GYPFAILNINI
+280 GYPFVILNIEI

-309 EDESRLFKTVY
+309 EDESLLFKTIY
-320 HAILEAVKP
+320 HAVLEAVKP
-329 SPNQELSDFAIP
+329 SDNQDLSDFAIP
-341 VNDKALQLNEKNT
+341 VTDKALHIEKTVPEQINMDLSENMPSISANSFKQNSINHISPLKNNTSPLTADLNKFRQARETLHPNLSNHHSNT
-354 IMPKPEQVA
+354 IQETTIRDYQ
-363 MNFQMNTNTHNS
+363 TNT
-375 TNERIMHRNDFQQE
+375 T
-389 QATANLDAFRQI
+389 
-401 QEQLHPTKLV
+401 
-411 EKAPMIKESNADFF
+411 
-425 IDTDFSD
+425 
-432 EGNTLTTYGDL
+432 
-443 TSTKPANDCTNF
+443 TKPQTDINISSSENLTDCSTQLL
-455 GDAEKPFKETAN
+455 KEAVN
-467 LLPIGQ
+467 LTPIGQ
-473 IDACFIVAQG
+473 IDDCFIVAQG
-483 PNGGMFV
+483 PNGGMYI

-496 HERILYDRF
+496 HERILYDKF
-505 AKQSERIPMQP
+505 AKQTERIPVQP
-516 LLVHLFL
+516 LLMHLFL
-523 DVNADELNLVEEN
+523 DVNNSELTLIEEN
-536 QTMLYDLGFNVELAG
+536 QQNLYDLGFNVELAG

-556 IKEVPADINAQE
+556 LKEVPADIKPQE

-579 LGQLH
+579 LSQLH
-584 TPTPQQI
+584 TPTPQEI

-605 KAGDRLNVTQMKI
+605 KAGDILNITQMKI
-618 ILNELAETTLP
+618 ILNELAQTTLP

-645 DLDKMFKRV
+645 DLEKMFKRV

>member
-1 MASIHIL
+1 MTSIHIL

-31 LIENSIDAHASK
+31 LVENSIDAHADK

-48 TAGGTSF
+48 LAGGTSF

-70 RLAILRHATSKIQE
+70 RLAILRHATSKIKQ
-84 VDDLMRIDTL
+84 VDDLMSIDTL

-122 TTVKLTGGK
+122 TTIKLTGGR

-136 DVGCNIG
+136 DMGCNIG

-160 FLKTTNTEA
+160 FLKTTTTEA
-169 NKINEFIIKLALSKP
+169 NKINDFIIKLALSKP
-184 DIAFKLINNNKMS
+184 NIAFKLINNNKIA
-197 ITTPGNGSLYDV
+197 ITTPGNGSLYDA

-221 LLPIEYTDEDIS
+221 LLPIEAITDDIKV
-233 ITGFISKPAIIRSS
+233 TGFISKPAIIRSS
-247 RSWQSLIINGRI
+247 RSWQTFVINGRVV
-259 INSRVISKALDNAYH
+259 NSRIISKAIDNAYH

-280 GYPFAILNINI
+280 GYPFVILNIEI

-309 EDESRLFKTVY
+309 EDESLLFKTIY
-320 HAILEAVKP
+320 HAVLEAVKP
-329 SPNQELSDFAIP
+329 SDNQALSDFAIP
-341 VNDKALQLNEKNT
+341 VTDKALHIEKTVPEQINMDLSENMPSTSANSFKQNSINHISPLKNNTTPLTADLNKFRQARETLHPNLSNHHSNT
-354 IMPKPEQVA
+354 IQETAIQDY
-363 MNFQMNTNTHNS
+363 QTNT
-375 TNERIMHRNDFQQE
+375 T
-389 QATANLDAFRQI
+389 
-401 QEQLHPTKLV
+401 
-411 EKAPMIKESNADFF
+411 
-425 IDTDFSD
+425 
-432 EGNTLTTYGDL
+432 
-443 TSTKPANDCTNF
+443 TKPQTDINISSSENLTDCSTQLL
-455 GDAEKPFKETAN
+455 KEAVN
-467 LLPIGQ
+467 LTPIGQ

-483 PNGGMFV
+483 PNGGMYI

-496 HERILYDRF
+496 HERILYDKF
-505 AKQSERIPMQP
+505 AKQTERIPVQP
-516 LLVHLFL
+516 LLMHLFL
-523 DVNADELNLVEEN
+523 DVNNSELTLIEEN
-536 QTMLYDLGFNVELAG
+536 QQILYDLGFNVELAG

-556 IKEVPADINAQE
+556 LKEVPADIKPQE

-579 LGQLH
+579 LSQLH
-584 TPTPQQI
+584 TPTPQEI

-605 KAGDRLNVTQMKI
+605 KAGDVLNITQMKI
-618 ILNELAETTLP
+618 ILNELAQTTLP

-645 DLDKMFKRV
+645 DLEKMFKRV

>member
-1 MASIHIL
+1 MTSIHIL

-31 LIENSIDAHASK
+31 LVENSIDAHADK

-48 TAGGTSF
+48 LAGGTSF

-70 RLAILRHATSKIQE
+70 RLAILRHATSKIKQ
-84 VDDLMRIDTL
+84 VDDLMSIDTL

-122 TTVKLTGGK
+122 TTIKLTGGR

-136 DVGCNIG
+136 DMGCNIG

-160 FLKTTNTEA
+160 FLKTTTTEA
-169 NKINEFIIKLALSKP
+169 NKINDFIIKLALSKP
-184 DIAFKLINNNKMS
+184 NIAFKLINNNKIA
-197 ITTPGNGSLYDV
+197 ITTPGNGSLYDA

-221 LLPIEYTDEDIS
+221 LLPIEAITDDIKV
-233 ITGFISKPAIIRSS
+233 TGFISKPAIIRSS
-247 RSWQSLIINGRI
+247 RSWQTFVINGRVV
-259 INSRVISKALDNAYH
+259 NSRIISKAIDNAYH

-280 GYPFAILNINI
+280 GYPFVILNIEI

-309 EDESRLFKTVY
+309 EDESLLFKTIY
-320 HAILEAVKP
+320 HAVLEAVKP
-329 SPNQELSDFAIP
+329 SDNQALSDFAIP
-341 VNDKALQLNEKNT
+341 VTDKALHIEKTVPEQINMDLPENNPSTPSNSFKQNSINHIPSLKNNTTPLTTDLNKFRQARETLHPNLSNHHSNT
-354 IMPKPEQVA
+354 IQETAIQDY
-363 MNFQMNTNTHNS
+363 QTNT
-375 TNERIMHRNDFQQE
+375 T
-389 QATANLDAFRQI
+389 
-401 QEQLHPTKLV
+401 
-411 EKAPMIKESNADFF
+411 
-425 IDTDFSD
+425 
-432 EGNTLTTYGDL
+432 
-443 TSTKPANDCTNF
+443 TKPQTDINISSSENLTDCSTQLL
-455 GDAEKPFKETAN
+455 KEAVN
-467 LLPIGQ
+467 LTPIGQ
-473 IDACFIVAQG
+473 IDTCFIVAQG
-483 PNGGMFV
+483 PNGGMYI

-496 HERILYDRF
+496 HERILYDKF
-505 AKQSERIPMQP
+505 AKQTERIPVQP
-516 LLVHLFL
+516 LLMHLFL
-523 DVNADELNLVEEN
+523 DVNNSELTLIEEN
-536 QTMLYDLGFNVELAG
+536 QQILYDLGFNVELAG

-556 IKEVPADINAQE
+556 LKEVPADIKPQE

-579 LGQLH
+579 LSQLH
-584 TPTPQQI
+584 TPTPQEI

-605 KAGDRLNVTQMKI
+605 KAGDILNITQMKI
-618 ILNELAETTLP
+618 ILNELAQTTLP

-645 DLDKMFKRV
+645 DLEKMFKRV

>member
-1 MASIHIL
+1 MTSIHIL

-31 LIENSIDAHASK
+31 LVENSIDAHADK

-48 TAGGTSF
+48 LAGGTSF

-70 RLAILRHATSKIQE
+70 RLAILRHATSKIKQ
-84 VDDLMRIDTL
+84 VDDLMSIDTL

-122 TTVKLTGGK
+122 TTIKLTGGR

-136 DVGCNIG
+136 DMGCNIG

-160 FLKTTNTEA
+160 FLKTTTTEA
-169 NKINEFIIKLALSKP
+169 NKINDFIIKLALSKP
-184 DIAFKLINNNKMS
+184 NIAFKLINNNKIA
-197 ITTPGNGSLYDV
+197 ITTPGNGSLYDA

-221 LLPIEYTDEDIS
+221 LLPIEAITDDIKV
-233 ITGFISKPAIIRSS
+233 TGFISKPAIIRSS
-247 RSWQSLIINGRI
+247 RSWQTFVINGRVV
-259 INSRVISKALDNAYH
+259 NSRIISKAIDNAYH

-280 GYPFAILNINI
+280 GYPFVILNIEI

-309 EDESRLFKTVY
+309 EDESLLFKTIY
-320 HAILEAVKP
+320 HAVLEAVKP
-329 SPNQELSDFAIP
+329 SDNQALSDFAIP
-341 VNDKALQLNEKNT
+341 VTDKALHIEK
-354 IMPKPEQVA
+354 IVPEQINMDLSENMPSTPSNSFKQNSINHISSLKNNTTPLTADLNKFRQARETLHPNLSNHHSNTVKETTI
-363 MNFQMNTNTHNS
+363 QDYQTNTTTNPQTDINISSKENLTDCS
-375 TNERIMHRNDFQQE
+375 TQLLKE
-389 QATANLDAFRQI
+389 AVNL
-401 QEQLHPTKLV
+401 T
-411 EKAPMIKESNADFF
+411 
-425 IDTDFSD
+425 
-432 EGNTLTTYGDL
+432 
-443 TSTKPANDCTNF
+443 
-455 GDAEKPFKETAN
+455 
-467 LLPIGQ
+467 PIGQ
-473 IDACFIVAQG
+473 IDDCFIVAQG
-483 PNGGMFV
+483 PNGGMYI

-496 HERILYDRF
+496 HERILYDKF
-505 AKQSERIPMQP
+505 AKQTERIPVQP
-516 LLVHLFL
+516 LLMHLFL
-523 DVNADELNLVEEN
+523 DVNNSELTLIEEN
-536 QTMLYDLGFNVELAG
+536 QQILYDLGFNVELAG

-556 IKEVPADINAQE
+556 LKEVPADIKPQE

-579 LGQLH
+579 LSQLH
-584 TPTPQQI
+584 TPTPQEI

-605 KAGDRLNVTQMKI
+605 KAGDILNITQMKI
-618 ILNELAETTLP
+618 ILNELAQTTLP

-645 DLDKMFKRV
+645 DLEKMFKRV

>member
-1 MASIHIL
+1 MTSIHIL

-31 LIENSIDAHASK
+31 LVENSIDAHADK

-48 TAGGTSF
+48 LAGGTSF
-55 MRVTDNGDG
+55 IRVTDNGDG
-64 MDNQNA
+64 MDNPNA
-70 RLAILRHATSKIQE
+70 RLAILRHATSKIKQ
-84 VDDLMRIDTL
+84 VDDLMSIDTL

-122 TTVKLTGGK
+122 TTIKLTGGR

-136 DVGCNIG
+136 DMGCNIG

-160 FLKTTNTEA
+160 FLKTTTTEA
-169 NKINEFIIKLALSKP
+169 NKINDFIIKLALSKP
-184 DIAFKLINNNKMS
+184 NIAFKLINNNKIA
-197 ITTPGNGSLYDV
+197 ITTPGNGSLYDA
-209 IECIYGAKVSEE
+209 IECIYGTKVSEE
-221 LLPIEYTDEDIS
+221 LLPIEAITDDIKV
-233 ITGFISKPAIIRSS
+233 TGFISKPAIIRSS
-247 RSWQSLIINGRI
+247 RSWQTFVINGRVV
-259 INSRVISKALDNAYH
+259 NSRIISKAIDNAYH

-280 GYPFAILNINI
+280 GYPFVILNIEI

-309 EDESRLFKTVY
+309 EDESLLFKTIY
-320 HAILEAVKP
+320 HAVLEAVKP
-329 SPNQELSDFAIP
+329 SDNQALSDFAIP
-341 VNDKALQLNEKNT
+341 VTDKALHIEKTVPEQINMDLPEDNPSTPSNSFKQNSINHIPSLKNNTSPLTAGLNKFRQARETLHPNLSNHHSNT
-354 IMPKPEQVA
+354 IQETAIRDYQ
-363 MNFQMNTNTHNS
+363 TNTTTNPQTNINISSKENLTDCS
-375 TNERIMHRNDFQQE
+375 TQLLKE
-389 QATANLDAFRQI
+389 AVNL
-401 QEQLHPTKLV
+401 T
-411 EKAPMIKESNADFF
+411 
-425 IDTDFSD
+425 
-432 EGNTLTTYGDL
+432 
-443 TSTKPANDCTNF
+443 
-455 GDAEKPFKETAN
+455 
-467 LLPIGQ
+467 PIGQ
-473 IDACFIVAQG
+473 IDTCFIVAQG
-483 PNGGMFV
+483 PNGGMYI

-496 HERILYDRF
+496 HERILYDKF
-505 AKQSERIPMQP
+505 AKQTERIPVQP
-516 LLVHLFL
+516 LLMHLFL
-523 DVNADELNLVEEN
+523 DVNNSELTLIEEN
-536 QTMLYDLGFNVELAG
+536 QQILYDLGFNVELAG

-556 IKEVPADINAQE
+556 LKEVPADIRPQE

-579 LGQLH
+579 LSQLH
-584 TPTPQQI
+584 TPTPQEI

-605 KAGDRLNVTQMKI
+605 KAGDVLNITQMKI
-618 ILNELAETTLP
+618 ILNELAQTTLP

-645 DLDKMFKRV
+645 DLEKMFKRV

>member
-1 MASIHIL
+1 MTSIHIL

-31 LIENSIDAHASK
+31 LVENSIDAHADK

-48 TAGGTSF
+48 LAGGTSF

-70 RLAILRHATSKIQE
+70 RLAILRHATSKIKQ
-84 VDDLMRIDTL
+84 VDDLMSIDTL

-122 TTVKLTGGK
+122 TTIKLTGGR

-136 DVGCNIG
+136 DMGCNIG

-160 FLKTTNTEA
+160 FLKTTTTEA
-169 NKINEFIIKLALSKP
+169 NKINDFIIKLALSKP
-184 DIAFKLINNNKMS
+184 NIAFKLINNNKIA
-197 ITTPGNGSLYDV
+197 ITTPGNGSLYDA

-221 LLPIEYTDEDIS
+221 LLPIEAITDDIKV
-233 ITGFISKPAIIRSS
+233 TGFISKPAIIRSS
-247 RSWQSLIINGRI
+247 RSWQTFVINGRVV
-259 INSRVISKALDNAYH
+259 NSRIISKAIDNAYH

-280 GYPFAILNINI
+280 GYPFVILNIEI

-309 EDESRLFKTVY
+309 EDESLLFKTIY
-320 HAILEAVKP
+320 HAVLEAIKP
-329 SPNQELSDFAIP
+329 SDNQALSDFAIP
-341 VNDKALQLNEKNT
+341 VTDKALHIEKTVPEQINMDLSENMPSTSANSFKQNSINHISPLKNNTTPLTADLNKFRQARETLHPNLSNHHSNT
-354 IMPKPEQVA
+354 IQETAIQDY
-363 MNFQMNTNTHNS
+363 QTNT
-375 TNERIMHRNDFQQE
+375 T
-389 QATANLDAFRQI
+389 
-401 QEQLHPTKLV
+401 
-411 EKAPMIKESNADFF
+411 
-425 IDTDFSD
+425 
-432 EGNTLTTYGDL
+432 
-443 TSTKPANDCTNF
+443 TKPQTDINISSSENLTDCSTQLL
-455 GDAEKPFKETAN
+455 KEAVN
-467 LLPIGQ
+467 LTPIGQ
-473 IDACFIVAQG
+473 IDTCFIVAQG
-483 PNGGMFV
+483 PNGGMYI

-496 HERILYDRF
+496 HERILYDKF
-505 AKQSERIPMQP
+505 AKQTERIPVQP
-516 LLVHLFL
+516 LLMHLFL
-523 DVNADELNLVEEN
+523 DVNNSELTLIEEN
-536 QTMLYDLGFNVELAG
+536 QQILYDLGFNVELAR

-556 IKEVPADINAQE
+556 LKEVPADIKPQE

-579 LGQLH
+579 LSQLH
-584 TPTPQQI
+584 TPTPQEI

-605 KAGDRLNVTQMKI
+605 KAGDILNITQMKI
-618 ILNELAETTLP
+618 ILNELAQTTLP

-645 DLDKMFKRV
+645 DLEKMFKRV

>member
-1 MASIHIL
+1 MTSIHIL

-31 LIENSIDAHASK
+31 LVENSIDAHADK

-48 TAGGTSF
+48 LAGGTSF

-70 RLAILRHATSKIQE
+70 RLAILRHATSKIKQ
-84 VDDLMRIDTL
+84 VDDLMSIDTL

-122 TTVKLTGGK
+122 TTIKLTGGR

-136 DVGCNIG
+136 DMGCNIG

-160 FLKTTNTEA
+160 FLKTTTTEA
-169 NKINEFIIKLALSKP
+169 NKINDFIIKLALSKP
-184 DIAFKLINNNKMS
+184 NIAFKLINNNKIA
-197 ITTPGNGSLYDV
+197 ITTPGNGSLYDA

-221 LLPIEYTDEDIS
+221 LLPIEAITDDIKV
-233 ITGFISKPAIIRSS
+233 TGFISKPAIIRSS
-247 RSWQSLIINGRI
+247 RSWQTFVINGRVV
-259 INSRVISKALDNAYH
+259 NSRIISKAIDNAYH

-280 GYPFAILNINI
+280 GYPFVILNIEI

-309 EDESRLFKTVY
+309 EDESLLFKTIY
-320 HAILEAVKP
+320 HAVLEAVKP
-329 SPNQELSDFAIP
+329 SDNQALSDFAIP
-341 VNDKALQLNEKNT
+341 VTDKALHIEKTVPEQINMDLPEDNPSTPSNSFKQNSINHIPSLKNNTTPLTTDLNKFRQARETLHPNLSNHHSNT
-354 IMPKPEQVA
+354 IQETAIRDYQ
-363 MNFQMNTNTHNS
+363 TNTTTKHQTDINIS
-375 TNERIMHRNDFQQE
+375 SKE
-389 QATANLDAFRQI
+389 NLTDCSI
-401 QEQLHPTKLV
+401 QLL
-411 EKAPMIKESNADFF
+411 KEAVN
-425 IDTDFSD
+425 
-432 EGNTLTTYGDL
+432 LT
-443 TSTKPANDCTNF
+443 
-455 GDAEKPFKETAN
+455 
-467 LLPIGQ
+467 PIGQ

-483 PNGGMFV
+483 PNGGMYI

-496 HERILYDRF
+496 HERILYDKF
-505 AKQSERIPMQP
+505 AKQTERIPVQP
-516 LLVHLFL
+516 LLMHLFL
-523 DVNADELNLVEEN
+523 DVNNSELTLIEEN
-536 QTMLYDLGFNVELAG
+536 QQILYDLGFNVELAG

-556 IKEVPADINAQE
+556 LKEVPADIKPQE

-579 LGQLH
+579 LSQLH
-584 TPTPQQI
+584 TPTPQEI

-605 KAGDRLNVTQMKI
+605 KAGDILNITQMKI
-618 ILNELAETTLP
+618 ILNELAQTTLP

-645 DLDKMFKRV
+645 DLEKMFKRV

>member
-1 MASIHIL
+1 MTSIHIL

-31 LIENSIDAHASK
+31 LVENSIDAHADK

-48 TAGGTSF
+48 LAGGTSF

-70 RLAILRHATSKIQE
+70 RLAILRHATSKIKQ
-84 VDDLMRIDTL
+84 VDDLMSIDTL

-122 TTVKLTGGK
+122 TTIKLTGGR

-136 DVGCNIG
+136 DMGCNIG

-160 FLKTTNTEA
+160 FLKTTTTEA
-169 NKINEFIIKLALSKP
+169 NKINDFIIKLALSKP
-184 DIAFKLINNNKMS
+184 NIAFKLINNNKIA
-197 ITTPGNGSLYDV
+197 ITTPGNGSLYDA

-221 LLPIEYTDEDIS
+221 LLPIEAITDDIKV
-233 ITGFISKPAIIRSS
+233 TGFISKPAIIRSS
-247 RSWQSLIINGRI
+247 RSWQTFVINGRVV
-259 INSRVISKALDNAYH
+259 NSRIISKAIDNAYH

-280 GYPFAILNINI
+280 GYPFVILNIEI

-309 EDESRLFKTVY
+309 EDESLLFKTIY
-320 HAILEAVKP
+320 HAVLEAVKP
-329 SPNQELSDFAIP
+329 SDNQALSDFAIP
-341 VNDKALQLNEKNT
+341 VTDKALHIEKT
-354 IMPKPEQVA
+354 VPEQIN
-363 MNFQMNTNTHNS
+363 MDLPENIPSTPSNSFKQNSINHIPSLKNNTTPL
-375 TNERIMHRNDFQQE
+375 
-389 QATANLDAFRQI
+389 TADLNKFRQAR
-401 QEQLHPTKLV
+401 EALHPNL
-411 EKAPMIKESNADFF
+411 SNHHN
-425 IDTDFSD
+425 
-432 EGNTLTTYGDL
+432 NTV
-443 TSTKPANDCTNF
+443 
-455 GDAEKPFKETAN
+455 KETAVQDYQTNTTTKPQTNINISSSEN
-467 LLPIGQ
+467 LTDCSTQLLKEAVNLTPIGQ

-483 PNGGMFV
+483 PNGGMYI

-496 HERILYDRF
+496 HERILYDKF
-505 AKQSERIPMQP
+505 AKQTERIPVQP
-516 LLVHLFL
+516 LLMHLFL
-523 DVNADELNLVEEN
+523 DVNNSELTLIEEN
-536 QTMLYDLGFNVELAG
+536 QQILYDLGFNVELAG

-556 IKEVPADINAQE
+556 LKEVPADIKPQE

-579 LGQLH
+579 LSQLH
-584 TPTPQQI
+584 TPTPQEI

-605 KAGDRLNVTQMKI
+605 KAGDVLNITQMKI
-618 ILNELAETTLP
+618 ILNELAQTTLP

-645 DLDKMFKRV
+645 DLEKMFKRV

>member
-1 MASIHIL
+1 MTSIHIL

-31 LIENSIDAHASK
+31 LVENSIDAHADK

-48 TAGGTSF
+48 LAGGTSF
-55 MRVTDNGDG
+55 MRITDNGDG

-70 RLAILRHATSKIQE
+70 RLAILRHATSKIKQ
-84 VDDLMRIDTL
+84 VDDLMSIDTL

-122 TTVKLTGGK
+122 TTIKLTGGR

-136 DVGCNIG
+136 DMGCNIG

-160 FLKTTNTEA
+160 FLKTTTTEA
-169 NKINEFIIKLALSKP
+169 NKINDFIIKLALSKP
-184 DIAFKLINNNKMS
+184 NIAFKLINNNKIA
-197 ITTPGNGSLYDV
+197 ITTPGNGSLYDA

-221 LLPIEYTDEDIS
+221 LLPIEAITDDIKV
-233 ITGFISKPAIIRSS
+233 TGFISKPAIIRSS
-247 RSWQSLIINGRI
+247 RSWQTFVINGRVV
-259 INSRVISKALDNAYH
+259 NSRIISKAIDNAYH

-280 GYPFAILNINI
+280 GYPFVILNIEI

-309 EDESRLFKTVY
+309 EDESLLFKTIY
-320 HAILEAVKP
+320 HAVLEAIKP
-329 SPNQELSDFAIP
+329 SDNQALSDFAIP
-341 VNDKALQLNEKNT
+341 VTDKALHIEKTVPEQINIDLSENMPSTSANSFKQNSINHISSLKNNTTPLTTDLNKFRQVRETLHPNLSNHHSNT
-354 IMPKPEQVA
+354 IQETAIQDY
-363 MNFQMNTNTHNS
+363 QTNTTTNPQTDINISSSENLTDCS
-375 TNERIMHRNDFQQE
+375 TQLLKE
-389 QATANLDAFRQI
+389 AVNL
-401 QEQLHPTKLV
+401 T
-411 EKAPMIKESNADFF
+411 
-425 IDTDFSD
+425 
-432 EGNTLTTYGDL
+432 
-443 TSTKPANDCTNF
+443 
-455 GDAEKPFKETAN
+455 
-467 LLPIGQ
+467 PIGQ
-473 IDACFIVAQG
+473 IDTCFIVAQG
-483 PNGGMFV
+483 PNGGMYI

-496 HERILYDRF
+496 HERILYDKF
-505 AKQSERIPMQP
+505 AKQTERIPVQP
-516 LLVHLFL
+516 LLMHLFL
-523 DVNADELNLVEEN
+523 DVNNSELTLIEEN
-536 QTMLYDLGFNVELAG
+536 QQILYDLGFNVELAG

-556 IKEVPADINAQE
+556 LKEVPADIKPQE

-579 LGQLH
+579 LSQLH
-584 TPTPQQI
+584 TPTPQEI

-605 KAGDRLNVTQMKI
+605 KAGDILNITQMKI
-618 ILNELAETTLP
+618 ILNELAQTTLP

-645 DLDKMFKRV
+645 DLEKMFKRV

>member
-1 MASIHIL
+1 MTSIHIL

-31 LIENSIDAHASK
+31 LVENSIDAHADK

-48 TAGGTSF
+48 LAGGTSF

-70 RLAILRHATSKIQE
+70 RLAILRHATSKIKQ
-84 VDDLMRIDTL
+84 VDDLMSIDTL

-122 TTVKLTGGK
+122 TTIKLTGGR

-136 DVGCNIG
+136 DMGCNIG

-160 FLKTTNTEA
+160 FLKTTTTEA
-169 NKINEFIIKLALSKP
+169 NKINDFIIKLALSKP
-184 DIAFKLINNNKMS
+184 NIAFKLINNNKIA

-221 LLPIEYTDEDIS
+221 LLPIEAITDDIKV
-233 ITGFISKPAIIRSS
+233 TGFISKPAIIRSS
-247 RSWQSLIINGRI
+247 RSWQTFVINGRVV
-259 INSRVISKALDNAYH
+259 NSRIISKAIDNAYH

-280 GYPFAILNINI
+280 GYPFVILNIEI

-309 EDESRLFKTVY
+309 EDESLLFKTIY
-320 HAILEAVKP
+320 HAVLEAVKP
-329 SPNQELSDFAIP
+329 SDNQALSDFAIP
-341 VNDKALQLNEKNT
+341 VTDKALHIEKTVPEQININLSENMPSTSANSFKQNSINYISSLKNNTTPSTTDLNKFRQAREALHPNLSNYHNNT
-354 IMPKPEQVA
+354 IQETAIQDY
-363 MNFQMNTNTHNS
+363 QTNT
-375 TNERIMHRNDFQQE
+375 T
-389 QATANLDAFRQI
+389 
-401 QEQLHPTKLV
+401 
-411 EKAPMIKESNADFF
+411 
-425 IDTDFSD
+425 
-432 EGNTLTTYGDL
+432 
-443 TSTKPANDCTNF
+443 TKPQTDINISSKENLTDCSIQLL
-455 GDAEKPFKETAN
+455 KEAVN
-467 LLPIGQ
+467 LTPIGQ

-483 PNGGMFV
+483 PNGGMYI

-496 HERILYDRF
+496 HERILYDKF
-505 AKQSERIPMQP
+505 AKQTERIPVQP
-516 LLVHLFL
+516 LLMHLFL
-523 DVNADELNLVEEN
+523 DVNNSELTLIEEN
-536 QTMLYDLGFNVELAG
+536 QQILYDLGFNVELAG

-556 IKEVPADINAQE
+556 LKEVPADIKPQE

-579 LGQLH
+579 LSQLH
-584 TPTPQQI
+584 TPTPQEI

-605 KAGDRLNVTQMKI
+605 KAGDILNITQMKI
-618 ILNELAETTLP
+618 ILNELAQTTLP

-645 DLDKMFKRV
+645 DLEKMFKRV

>member
-1 MASIHIL
+1 MTSIHIL

-31 LIENSIDAHASK
+31 LVENSIDAHADK

-48 TAGGTSF
+48 LAGGTSF

-70 RLAILRHATSKIQE
+70 RLAILRHATSKIKQ
-84 VDDLMRIDTL
+84 VDDLMSIDTL

-122 TTVKLTGGK
+122 TTIKLTGGR

-136 DVGCNIG
+136 DMGCNIG

-160 FLKTTNTEA
+160 FLKTTTTEA
-169 NKINEFIIKLALSKP
+169 NKINDFIIKLALSKP
-184 DIAFKLINNNKMS
+184 NIAFKLINNNKIA
-197 ITTPGNGSLYDV
+197 ITTPGNGSLYDA

-221 LLPIEYTDEDIS
+221 LLPIEVITDDIKV
-233 ITGFISKPAIIRSS
+233 TGFISKPAIIRSS
-247 RSWQSLIINGRI
+247 RSWQTFVINGRVV
-259 INSRVISKALDNAYH
+259 NSRIISKAIDNAYH

-280 GYPFAILNINI
+280 GYPFVILNIEI

-309 EDESRLFKTVY
+309 EDESLLFKTIY
-320 HAILEAVKP
+320 HAVLEAVKP
-329 SPNQELSDFAIP
+329 SDNQALSDFAIP
-341 VNDKALQLNEKNT
+341 VTDKALHIEKTVPEQINMDLPEGNPSTPSNSFKQNSINHISSLKNNTTPLTADLNKFRQARETLHPNLSNHHNNT
-354 IMPKPEQVA
+354 IQETAVQDY
-363 MNFQMNTNTHNS
+363 QTNT
-375 TNERIMHRNDFQQE
+375 T
-389 QATANLDAFRQI
+389 
-401 QEQLHPTKLV
+401 
-411 EKAPMIKESNADFF
+411 
-425 IDTDFSD
+425 
-432 EGNTLTTYGDL
+432 
-443 TSTKPANDCTNF
+443 TKPQTNINISSSENLTDCSTQLL
-455 GDAEKPFKETAN
+455 KEAVN
-467 LLPIGQ
+467 LTPIGQ

-483 PNGGMFV
+483 PNGGMYI

-496 HERILYDRF
+496 HERILYDKF
-505 AKQSERIPMQP
+505 AKQTERIHVQP
-516 LLVHLFL
+516 LLMHLFL
-523 DVNADELNLVEEN
+523 DVNNSELTLIEEN
-536 QTMLYDLGFNVELAG
+536 QQILYDLGFNVELAG

-556 IKEVPADINAQE
+556 LKEVPADIKPQE

-579 LGQLH
+579 LSQLH
-584 TPTPQQI
+584 TPTPQEI

-605 KAGDRLNVTQMKI
+605 KAGDILNITQMKI
-618 ILNELAETTLP
+618 ILNELAQTTLP

-645 DLDKMFKRV
+645 DLEKMFKRV

>member
-1 MASIHIL
+1 MTSIHIL

-31 LIENSIDAHASK
+31 LVENSIDAHADK

-48 TAGGTSF
+48 LAGGTSF
-55 MRVTDNGDG
+55 MRVTDNGAG

-70 RLAILRHATSKIQE
+70 RLAILRHATSKIKQ
-84 VDDLMRIDTL
+84 VDDLMSIDTL

-122 TTVKLTGGK
+122 TTIKLTGGR

-136 DVGCNIG
+136 DMGCNIG

-160 FLKTTNTEA
+160 FLKTTTTEA
-169 NKINEFIIKLALSKP
+169 NKINDFIIKLALSKP
-184 DIAFKLINNNKMS
+184 NIAFKLINNNKIA
-197 ITTPGNGSLYDV
+197 ITTPGNGSLYDA

-221 LLPIEYTDEDIS
+221 LLPIEAITDDIKV
-233 ITGFISKPAIIRSS
+233 TGFISKPAIIRSS
-247 RSWQSLIINGRI
+247 RSWQAFVINGRVV
-259 INSRVISKALDNAYH
+259 NSRIISKAIDNAYH

-280 GYPFAILNINI
+280 GYPFVILNIEI

-309 EDESRLFKTVY
+309 EDESLLFKTIY
-320 HAILEAVKP
+320 HAVLEAVKP
-329 SPNQELSDFAIP
+329 SDNQSLSDFAIP
-341 VNDKALQLNEKNT
+341 VTDKALHIEKTVPEQINMDLSENMPSTSANSFKQNSINHISPLKNNTTPLTTDLNKFRQVRETLHPNLSNHNSNT
-354 IMPKPEQVA
+354 IQETAIQDY
-363 MNFQMNTNTHNS
+363 QTNTTTNPQTDINISSSENLTDCS
-375 TNERIMHRNDFQQE
+375 TQLLKE
-389 QATANLDAFRQI
+389 AVNL
-401 QEQLHPTKLV
+401 T
-411 EKAPMIKESNADFF
+411 
-425 IDTDFSD
+425 
-432 EGNTLTTYGDL
+432 
-443 TSTKPANDCTNF
+443 
-455 GDAEKPFKETAN
+455 
-467 LLPIGQ
+467 PIGQ
-473 IDACFIVAQG
+473 IDDCFIVAQG
-483 PNGGMFV
+483 PNGGMYI

-496 HERILYDRF
+496 HERILYDKF
-505 AKQSERIPMQP
+505 AKQTERIPVQP
-516 LLVHLFL
+516 LLMHLFL
-523 DVNADELNLVEEN
+523 DVNNSELTLIEEN
-536 QTMLYDLGFNVELAG
+536 QQILYDLGFNVELAG

-556 IKEVPADINAQE
+556 LKEVPADIKPQE

-579 LGQLH
+579 LSQLH
-584 TPTPQQI
+584 TPTPQEI

-605 KAGDRLNVTQMKI
+605 KAGDVLNITQMKI
-618 ILNELAETTLP
+618 ILNELAQTTLP

-645 DLDKMFKRV
+645 DLEKMFKRV

>member
-1 MASIHIL
+1 MTSIHIL

-31 LIENSIDAHASK
+31 LVENSIDAHADK
-43 IEVEI
+43 IEIEI
-48 TAGGTSF
+48 LAGGTSF

-70 RLAILRHATSKIQE
+70 RLAILRHATSKIKQ
-84 VDDLMRIDTL
+84 VDDLMSIDTL

-122 TTVKLTGGK
+122 TTIKLTGGH

-136 DVGCNIG
+136 DMGCNIG

-160 FLKTTNTEA
+160 FLKTTTTEA
-169 NKINEFIIKLALSKP
+169 NKINDFIIKLALSKP
-184 DIAFKLINNNKMS
+184 NIAFKLINNNKIA
-197 ITTPGNGSLYDV
+197 ITTPGNGSLYDA

-221 LLPIEYTDEDIS
+221 LLPIEAITDDIKV
-233 ITGFISKPAIIRSS
+233 TGFISKPAIIRSS
-247 RSWQSLIINGRI
+247 RSWQTFVINGRVV
-259 INSRVISKALDNAYH
+259 NSRIISKAIDNAYH

-280 GYPFAILNINI
+280 GYPFVILNIEI

-309 EDESRLFKTVY
+309 EDESLLFKTIY
-320 HAILEAVKP
+320 HAVLEAVKP
-329 SPNQELSDFAIP
+329 SDNQALSDFAIP
-341 VNDKALQLNEKNT
+341 VTDKALHIEKTVPEQINMDLSENMPSTSANSFKQNSINHMPSLKNNTTPLTADLNKFRQARETLHPNLSNHHSNT
-354 IMPKPEQVA
+354 IQETAVQDY
-363 MNFQMNTNTHNS
+363 QTNTTTNPQTDINISSSENLTDCS
-375 TNERIMHRNDFQQE
+375 TQLLKE
-389 QATANLDAFRQI
+389 AVNL
-401 QEQLHPTKLV
+401 T
-411 EKAPMIKESNADFF
+411 
-425 IDTDFSD
+425 
-432 EGNTLTTYGDL
+432 
-443 TSTKPANDCTNF
+443 
-455 GDAEKPFKETAN
+455 
-467 LLPIGQ
+467 PIGQ

-483 PNGGMFV
+483 PNGGMYI

-496 HERILYDRF
+496 HERILYDKF
-505 AKQSERIPMQP
+505 AKQTERIPVQP
-516 LLVHLFL
+516 LLMHLFL
-523 DVNADELNLVEEN
+523 DVNNSELTLIEEN
-536 QTMLYDLGFNVELAG
+536 QQILYDLGFNVELAG

-556 IKEVPADINAQE
+556 LKEVPADIKPQE

-579 LGQLH
+579 LSQLH
-584 TPTPQQI
+584 TPTPQEI

-605 KAGDRLNVTQMKI
+605 KAGDILNITQMKI
-618 ILNELAETTLP
+618 ILNELAQTTLP

-645 DLDKMFKRV
+645 DLEKMFKRV

>member
-1 MASIHIL
+1 MTSIHIL

-31 LIENSIDAHASK
+31 LVENSIDAHADK

-48 TAGGTSF
+48 LAGGTSF

-70 RLAILRHATSKIQE
+70 RLAILRHATSKIKQ
-84 VDDLMRIDTL
+84 VDDLMSIDTL

-122 TTVKLTGGK
+122 TTIKLTGGR

-136 DVGCNIG
+136 DMGCNIG

-160 FLKTTNTEA
+160 FLKTTTTEA
-169 NKINEFIIKLALSKP
+169 NKINDFIIKLALSKP
-184 DIAFKLINNNKMS
+184 NIAFKLINNNKIA
-197 ITTPGNGSLYDV
+197 ITTPGNGSLYDA

-221 LLPIEYTDEDIS
+221 LLPIEAITDDIKV
-233 ITGFISKPAIIRSS
+233 TGFISKPAIIRSS
-247 RSWQSLIINGRI
+247 RSWQTFVINGRVV
-259 INSRVISKALDNAYH
+259 NSRIISKAIDNAYH

-280 GYPFAILNINI
+280 GYPFVILNIEI

-309 EDESRLFKTVY
+309 EDESLLFKTIY
-320 HAILEAVKP
+320 HAVLEAIKP
-329 SPNQELSDFAIP
+329 SDNQALSDFAIP
-341 VNDKALQLNEKNT
+341 VTDKALHIEKT
-354 IMPKPEQVA
+354 VPEQINMDLSENMPSTSANSFKQNSINHISPLKNNTTPLTTDLNKFRQVRETLHP
-363 MNFQMNTNTHNS
+363 NLSNHHNNTVKETVIQDYQTNTTTKPQTDINISSSENS
-375 TNERIMHRNDFQQE
+375 TDCQNSNQLLKE
-389 QATANLDAFRQI
+389 AVNL
-401 QEQLHPTKLV
+401 T
-411 EKAPMIKESNADFF
+411 
-425 IDTDFSD
+425 
-432 EGNTLTTYGDL
+432 
-443 TSTKPANDCTNF
+443 
-455 GDAEKPFKETAN
+455 
-467 LLPIGQ
+467 PIGQ

-483 PNGGMFV
+483 PNGGMYI

-496 HERILYDRF
+496 HERILYDKF
-505 AKQSERIPMQP
+505 AKQTERIPVQP
-516 LLVHLFL
+516 LLMHLFL
-523 DVNADELNLVEEN
+523 DVNNSELTLIEEN
-536 QTMLYDLGFNVELAG
+536 QQILYDLGFNVELAG

-556 IKEVPADINAQE
+556 LKEVPADIKPQE
-568 SEDIFREILIS
+568 SEDIFHEILIS
-579 LGQLH
+579 LSQLH
-584 TPTPQQI
+584 TPTPQEI

-605 KAGDRLNVTQMKI
+605 KAGDILNITQMKI
-618 ILNELAETTLP
+618 ILNELAQTTLP

-645 DLDKMFKRV
+645 DLEKMFKRV